1 MDAVELTMEEYQ
13 RLMEAIL
20 WVLGPYLEENS
31 VSEHPHLLE
40 LGECYNELY
49 RKQPKSQEYNYPELS
64 LF

>member
-1 MDAVELTMEEYQ
+1 MDTVELTMEEYQ
-13 RLMEAIL
+13 RLMDAIL

-40 LGECYNELY
+40 LGESYNELHQ
-49 RKQPKSQEYNYPELS
+49 KLPKTQEYNYPELS

>member
-1 MDAVELTMEEYQ
+1 MDTVELTMEEYQ
-13 RLMEAIL
+13 RLMDAIL

-40 LGECYNELY
+40 LGECYNELHQ
-49 RKQPKSQEYNYPELS
+49 KQPKAQEYNYPELS